1 MLEAL
6 QAMGSVVLDLHL
18 LLLIFA
24 TTIIG
29 VIIGVLPGLG
39 ATTGAALLL
48 PFTLTMTP
56 VHAITVLATIYV
68 SATFAGSI
76 TAILINTPGTSAAA
90 ATTFDGFPLAQ
101 RGEAGRALGVAV
113 VSSTVGGVFSV
124 IILVAG
130 CSITHRHFQAGKPTL
145 HPKFRRLSQLLPL
158 KKGKPEGGINWNTF
172 TRSAQQSPHGFL
184 ANFPLNVP
192 KSDING
198 SNGMCR
204 IPSLSTR

>member
-6 QAMGSVVLDLHL
+6 QAMSSVILDPFL

-29 VIIGVLPGLG
+29 VIIGVLPGIG

-56 VHAITVLATIYV
+56 VHAITVLAAIYV

-113 VSSTVGGVFSV
+113 VSSTVGGIFSV
-124 IILVAG
+124 IVLCIAAPMLARVAY
-130 CSITHRHFQAGKPTL
+130 HFRP
-145 HPKFRRLSQLLPL
+145 P
-158 KKGKPEGGINWNTF
+158 
-172 TRSAQQSPHGFL
+172 
-184 ANFPLNVP
+184 
-192 KSDING
+192 
-198 SNGMCR
+198 
-204 IPSLSTR
+204 

>member
-6 QAMGSVVLDLHL
+6 QAMSSVILDPFL

-29 VIIGVLPGLG
+29 VIIGVLPGIG

-76 TAILINTPGTSAAA
+76 TAILINTP
-90 ATTFDGFPLAQ
+90 ATFAVPRRPLMVFPW
-101 RGEAGRALGVAV
+101 
-113 VSSTVGGVFSV
+113 
-124 IILVAG
+124 
-130 CSITHRHFQAGKPTL
+130 
-145 HPKFRRLSQLLPL
+145 LSEE
-158 KKGKPEGGINWNTF
+158 KPEEPWE
-172 TRSAQQSPHGFL
+172 
-184 ANFPLNVP
+184 
-192 KSDING
+192 
-198 SNGMCR
+198 
-204 IPSLSTR
+204 

>member
-6 QAMGSVVLDLHL
+6 QAMSSVILDPFL

-29 VIIGVLPGLG
+29 VIIGVLPGIG

-76 TAILINTPGTSAAA
+76 TAILIKTPGTSAAA
-90 ATTFDGFPLAQ
+90 
-101 RGEAGRALGVAV
+101 GRLLM
-113 VSSTVGGVFSV
+113 VS
-124 IILVAG
+124 
-130 CSITHRHFQAGKPTL
+130 
-145 HPKFRRLSQLLPL
+145 
-158 KKGKPEGGINWNTF
+158 
-172 TRSAQQSPHGFL
+172 
-184 ANFPLNVP
+184 
-192 KSDING
+192 
-198 SNGMCR
+198 
-204 IPSLSTR
+204 PSLSEEKPEERWEWLSFPAPSGASSP